1 MTDEWLAIRLDILS
15 NIVVAVVAFLGVCLK
30 DSVNAGFI
38 SLGVIYVLQL
48 TNILQYTVRL
58 SVDVE
63 NNMTSAERLMHF
75 TTIPSERE
83 YRKPVDSNW
92 PSEGAISF
100 QQVKLK
106 YRSDLDL
113 VLKGVSFD
121 IRPREKIG
129 VCGRTGSGKSTT
141 MLALF
146 RVVELEG
153 GRITIDGIDIS
164 TLGLGNLRENICIIP
179 QDPVLLSGSVRFNLD
194 VTHKLTNRI

>member
-1 MTDEWLAIRLDILS
+1 
-15 NIVVAVVAFLGVCLK
+15 
-30 DSVNAGFI
+30 
-38 SLGVIYVLQL
+38 
-48 TNILQYTVRL
+48 
-58 SVDVE
+58 
-63 NNMTSAERLMHF
+63 
-75 TTIPSERE
+75 
-83 YRKPVDSNW
+83 
-92 PSEGAISF
+92 
-100 QQVKLK
+100 
-106 YRSDLDL
+106 

-153 GRITIDGIDIS
+153 GCITIDGIDIS